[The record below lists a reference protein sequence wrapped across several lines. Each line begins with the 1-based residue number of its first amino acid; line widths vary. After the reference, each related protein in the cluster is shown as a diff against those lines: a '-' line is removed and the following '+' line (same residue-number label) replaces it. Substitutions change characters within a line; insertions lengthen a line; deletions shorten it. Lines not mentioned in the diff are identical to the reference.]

1 MPDRIDLGSGRG
13 YLQAKIDTASSGA
26 VQIVAAQTGKSIVMT
41 KAVLVSA
48 GTTNIKW
55 QSGSTDLTGAMPF
68 VANLGMVDES
78 TMPENGLRTNSGEA
92 LNLNNSATVQVS
104 GYIKYFVE

>member
-1 MPDRIDLGSGRG
+1 MPERVDLGSGRG

-26 VQIVAAQTGKSIVMT
+26 VTIVAAQAGKKIIMT
-41 KAVLVSA
+41 KAVLISG

-78 TMPENGLRTNSGEA
+78 TMPENGLRTNPGEA

-104 GYIKYFVE
+104 GYIKYYLE

>member
-1 MPDRIDLGSGRG
+1 MPERVDLGSGRG

-26 VQIVAAQTGKSIVMT
+26 VQIVAAQSGKQIVVT
-41 KAVLVSA
+41 KVVLVAS

-55 QSGSTDLTGAMPF
+55 QSGSTDLTGAMAF

-78 TMPENGLRTNSGEA
+78 TMPENGLRTNQGEA
-92 LNLNNSATVQVS
+92 LNLNNSATIQVS
-104 GYIKYFVE
+104 GYIKYFLE